1 MNKTWY
7 VVVLFGL
14 IGVGLIVS
22 SLNKSASV
30 ASVIKHSSQSK
41 NSMLETVSAS
51 LPEDYWD
58 MPQATGNS
66 HAGLENNMR
75 PEACAQCHQEQFNAW
90 RDSKHAH
97 AYSAGLVGQFPAAGH
112 AAGNDCLVCHAPLA
126 EQLYRDAGD
135 MKLTLRTLL
144 DAPVGFS
151 RDADLDAKQ
160 TQLPLRHA
168 GVTCA
173 VCHVRQGQRFG
184 PPRRGNA
191 AVGHLDGAAHGGFV
205 ATKDFESSQ
214 FCASC
219 HQFPQD
225 YAINGKPLENT
236 VFEWQ
241 NSSFAGQGVQCQ
253 TCHMPDRKHEFKGI
267 HDINMVRSGLEFK
280 LQKKAGLAT
289 LTISSVHIGHA
300 FPTYV
305 TPKIWVKAEAL
316 DERGKVVQNW
326 QWEIVREVSYD
337 DGWQE
342 TQDSRL
348 MPGESRVFVAD
359 KLKKK
364 ASSIRFYVDVVPDA
378 FYKGVYQNLL
388 ADTLQPKARELI
400 TKALSDANKND
411 YRLYERQI
419 EF

>member
-7 VVVLFGL
+7 MVVLFVL
-14 IGVGLIVS
+14 IGVGLIVAS
-22 SLNKSASV
+22 INKSVPSTTTQSSPNQEVPEGAVSTSLAS
-30 ASVIKHSSQSK
+30 
-41 NSMLETVSAS
+41 N
-51 LPEDYWD
+51 YWD
-58 MPQATGNS
+58 MPQATGS
-66 HAGLENNMR
+66 EHAGLENNMR

-112 AAGNDCLVCHAPLA
+112 VAGNECLVCHAPLA

-135 MKLTLRTLL
+135 MKSTLHTLL
-144 DAPVGFS
+144 KHPEGFS

-160 TQLPLRHA
+160 TALPLRHA

-184 PPRRGNA
+184 PPRRGSDV
-191 AVGHLDGAAHGGFV
+191 VGHLQGDAHGGFV

-236 VFEWQ
+236 VFEWKH
-241 NSSFAGQGVQCQ
+241 SSFARDGVQCQ

-267 HDINMVRSGLEFK
+267 HDKNMVRSGLEFELEK
-280 LQKKAGLAT
+280 EQGLAA
-289 LTISSVHIGHA
+289 LTIRSVHIGHA
-300 FPTYV
+300 FPSYV

-316 DERGKVVQNW
+316 DEHGKVMQNW

-337 DGWQE
+337 DEWRE

-359 KLKKK
+359 KLKNK

-378 FYKGVYQNLL
+378 FYKDVYQALL
-388 ADTLQPKARELI
+388 SGELQPKARELI
-400 TKALSDANKND
+400 AKALSDANKND
-411 YRLYERQI
+411 YRLYEGKI
-419 EF
+419 AF